1 MPGCLGPHVFRRAK
15 IGKRC
20 IYCTEF
26 HPVPLFS
33 GAVYLL
39 TTFQGT
45 TESCDFLRLEST
57 ALGQFPPLQTALLTL
72 FALDIRPWNQI
83 ALPTCPSSP
92 LLPTSLLGGRV
103 PVLCA
108 RFVGRGRKQTKSVLF
123 KWWLPDHCWL
133 MTSKTRKT
141 VPWNFNFNAFVII
154 LTLSISCFFGVNKNN
169 KNIKGIKRF
178 SVPGPQCLTYI
189 ISLIPPN
196 YPIRWVLL

>member
-1 MPGCLGPHVFRRAK
+1 MGVPTLHTCGKSQVQGILLSSTMPGCLGPHVFRRAK

-72 FALDIRPWNQI
+72 FALDIRP
-83 ALPTCPSSP
+83 
-92 LLPTSLLGGRV
+92 
-103 PVLCA
+103 
-108 RFVGRGRKQTKSVLF
+108 
-123 KWWLPDHCWL
+123 
-133 MTSKTRKT
+133 
-141 VPWNFNFNAFVII
+141 
-154 LTLSISCFFGVNKNN
+154 
-169 KNIKGIKRF
+169 
-178 SVPGPQCLTYI
+178 
-189 ISLIPPN
+189 
-196 YPIRWVLL
+196 